1 MSARGLY
8 RTKMPEGGAEY
19 ARVFYG
25 TTSPPGE
32 LPRPL
37 YQARG
42 YKPRFDSLPTKDEGE
57 AAQASNDTSEADIRE
72 EAYTA
77 IYNRLLELK
86 LLGPADEQFTDA
98 FEWLRMH

>member
-25 TTSPPGE
+25 NATSTGE
-32 LPRPL
+32 IPRPL
-37 YQARG
+37 YEARG
-42 YKPRFDSLPTKDEGE
+42 YKPRFDTLPTRGEGE
-57 AAQASNDTSEADIRE
+57 AATASSTNEADIRE

-77 IYNRLLELK
+77 IYNGLLEAG
-86 LLGPADEQFTDA
+86 LLGLNDESFSDA
-98 FEWLRMH
+98 FERLRMH